1 MRQQETH
8 FTQFWRAVDARLAD
22 ECERPATALEIH
34 HHSPMFRAFLTD
46 EQCAASIIR
55 QRIEA
60 ARASVKAA

>member
-1 MRQQETH
+1 MTKETT

-22 ECERPATALEIH
+22 ENERAATGYEITGH
-34 HHSPMFRAFLTD
+34 AAYLRGKLTID
-46 EQCAASIIR
+46 QIAASIIR